1 MSETKEKR
9 RFHRVDF
16 QKKIRVFPVL
26 PSKSGNIYEVQKE
39 SFDARSFN
47 ISEGGLSFGAEQE
60 LDPQFLLKMN
70 FEAPGDLP
78 VEVYA
83 KVIWA
88 KDRQCGVRFIYTEPS
103 LRNSVRSI
111 SSPK

>member
-1 MSETKEKR
+1 MTETQEKR
-9 RFHRVDF
+9 RFNRFDF
-16 QKKIRVFPVL
+16 QKRIRVFPVL

-47 ISEGGLSFGAEQE
+47 ISEGGLSFKTERE
-60 LDPQFLLKMN
+60 LNPQFLLKMN
-70 FEAPGDLP
+70 FEAPGDQP

-88 KDRQCGVRFIYTEPS
+88 KDRQCGVRFIYTDPS

-111 SSPK
+111 TPRK